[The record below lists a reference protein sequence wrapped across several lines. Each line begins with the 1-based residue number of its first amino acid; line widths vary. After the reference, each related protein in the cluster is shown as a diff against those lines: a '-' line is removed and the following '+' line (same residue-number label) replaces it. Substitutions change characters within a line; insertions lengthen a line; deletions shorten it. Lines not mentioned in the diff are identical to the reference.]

1 MGFTKALGAAKMD
14 REEGTRM
21 GVETPAGR
29 RWTVSVLLALLA
41 LSGCGDFFVYP
52 GGSGT
57 GGGTTGN
64 YVYIANSTTNTV
76 AGYAIGTG
84 TLTAVSGSPVA
95 VGYSPAAIVV
105 TPSDNFLYVAGPGAI
120 YAYPI
125 NSNGSLTVPTQ
136 GTTVAAV
143 NVASLDV
150 SPDGQWLFG
159 LDLTNSV
166 LDEFQINKSTG
177 ALAAVAATPYTV
189 ANGAVVAPKMVR
201 VAPTGNYVFAALG
214 TGGDIVFTLNT
225 STGAVATSQQL
236 SLGSAQTSDNALA
249 IDSTTSHLYI
259 ARSGLNG
266 GLAVYTVG
274 AAGALTAVTG
284 SPFATGASPYAV
296 QIDNSGKYVYVANRT
311 DGTITGYSIGANAAL
326 AALSG
331 SPYASG
337 LGVTSLGAEKSNTY
351 ILAGA
356 FGGSP
361 DLSMYSIDTV
371 SLGKLNLVKSTATGT
386 DPTGVVGIALTH

>member
-14 REEGTRM
+14 REEGKRM
-21 GVETPAGR
+21 GVETPASR
-29 RWTVSVLLALLA
+29 RWSVSVLLALLA

-52 GGSGT
+52 GHSGT

-95 VGYSPAAIVV
+95 VGYSPAALVV

-166 LDEFQINKSTG
+166 LDQFQINKSTG

-249 IDSTTSHLYI
+249 TDSTTSHLYI